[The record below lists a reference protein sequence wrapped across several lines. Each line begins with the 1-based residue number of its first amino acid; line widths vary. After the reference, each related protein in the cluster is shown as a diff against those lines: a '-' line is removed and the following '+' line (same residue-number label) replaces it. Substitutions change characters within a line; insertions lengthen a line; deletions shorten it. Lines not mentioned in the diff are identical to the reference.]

1 MQGEDKSS
9 KRSIKWSE
17 EADIAFKT
25 LKKEIARIT
34 FRTLPDLNKEFI
46 LVTDASNIAMGAV
59 LTQKDDSGRERIISC
74 LSRKFIKAQQNY
86 STTDK
91 ELLAIEKGIEY
102 YKHYLL
108 GKHFILKTDHQALQY
123 MQTASNDNSRILRI
137 ALKLQNFK
145 FTPVY
150 IKGETNIADIFSRP
164 SEPNS
169 INSFKVLSEEDKIRI
184 LQSYHLATGHGSSS
198 NMKFVIAKRYEWT
211 GMMKD
216 IENFTSNCNICCKSG
231 EALVNTKNRIIKST
245 FPNEIWEID
254 LIGRIPGNSQSEN
267 QYIFV
272 AIDHYTKWIEAKAL
286 KSKTSSEICR
296 AIQELIINKHGI
308 PTRILTDPGLEF
320 NNKETKEL
328 AQNFNFRW
336 EFSSPRH
343 HETIGAVERA
353 NQTLFNILKR
363 LTNFGTAS

>member
-1 MQGEDKSS
+1 MNEEDIEKTAFSWKGQLYEYTRMPFGLCNAPATFQAVMDIVLAEDCWKHAIPYLDDIIIYSKTLEEHKKHLESVLGKIRAAGLTLNNEKSLFFQNEVKYLGYHIADGKVQPDPKKIEAILEREPPKNLKELRSFLGLVNFCSNFIPQFATLSGLLTDLLQGEDKSS

-108 GKHFILKTDHQALQY
+108 GKHFIPKTDHQALQY

-137 ALKLQNFK
+137 ALKLQNYK

-169 INSFKVLSEEDKIRI
+169 YKQL
-184 LQSYHLATGHGSSS
+184 
-198 NMKFVIAKRYEWT
+198 
-211 GMMKD
+211 
-216 IENFTSNCNICCKSG
+216 
-231 EALVNTKNRIIKST
+231 
-245 FPNEIWEID
+245 
-254 LIGRIPGNSQSEN
+254 
-267 QYIFV
+267 
-272 AIDHYTKWIEAKAL
+272 
-286 KSKTSSEICR
+286 
-296 AIQELIINKHGI
+296 
-308 PTRILTDPGLEF
+308 
-320 NNKETKEL
+320 
-328 AQNFNFRW
+328 
-336 EFSSPRH
+336 
-343 HETIGAVERA
+343 
-353 NQTLFNILKR
+353 
-363 LTNFGTAS
+363 